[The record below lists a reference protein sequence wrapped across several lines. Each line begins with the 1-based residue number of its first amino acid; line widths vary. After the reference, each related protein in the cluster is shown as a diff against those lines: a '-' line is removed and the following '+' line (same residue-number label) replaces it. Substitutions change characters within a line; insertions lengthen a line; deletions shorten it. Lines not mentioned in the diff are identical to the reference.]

1 MQVVVLSDI
10 HANLEALQAVLA
22 HADSW
27 DELWF
32 LGDIVGYG
40 PDPLACIELI
50 RRAEPA
56 HWLAGNHDLAALGE
70 LDISQ
75 FNPEA
80 RRAAEWTAAHLD
92 EAARAVLTRLE
103 PSAERG
109 EFDVALVH
117 GSPRHPVWEYILNAV
132 TAAENFPHVAPSLC
146 LFGHTHVPVAY
157 EEGVDGAL
165 RLALNVGSPLVL
177 ESDGRYLVNPGS
189 VGQPRDG
196 DPRASYARLDTVAR
210 TVSLH
215 RVPYAIQETQAKIL
229 AAGLPERLAARLDF
243 GW

>member
-10 HANLEALQAVLA
+10 HANLEALDAVLA
-22 HADSW
+22 HARSW
-27 DELWF
+27 DALWF

-40 PDPLACIELI
+40 PDPVPCIHRL
-50 RRAEPA
+50 RDVGPS
-56 HWLAGNHDLAALGE
+56 HWLAGNHDLAALGT
-70 LDISQ
+70 LDVSQ

-80 RRAAEWTAAHLD
+80 RRSAEWTAARLD
-92 EAARAVLTRLE
+92 DESRDLLGALAPTGAPPGL
-103 PSAERG
+103 
-109 EFDVALVH
+109 DVALVH

-132 TAAENFPHVAPSLC
+132 TAAENFPHFDAALC

-165 RLALNVGSPLVL
+165 RLALAPGGPMQL
-177 ESDGRYLVNPGS
+177 EADSRYLINPGS

-196 DPRASYARLDTVAR
+196 DPRASYARFDLEAR
-210 TVSLH
+210 TIALH
-215 RVPYAIQETQAKIL
+215 RVPYDIRATQAKIL
-229 AAGLPERLAARLDF
+229 AAGLPERLAGRLDF

>member
-1 MQVVVLSDI
+1 MQAVILSDI
-10 HANLEALQAVLA
+10 HANLEALEAVLA
-22 HADSW
+22 DAGTW

-40 PDPLACIELI
+40 PDPVPCIERL
-50 RRAEPA
+50 RREAPA
-56 HWLAGNHDLAALGE
+56 HWLAGNHDLAALGV
-70 LDISQ
+70 LDTSQ

-80 RRAAEWTAAHLD
+80 RRAAEWTAEHLD
-92 EAARAVLTRLE
+92 DAMRAALRELAAW
-103 PSAERG
+103 AELPAYG
-109 EFDVALVH
+109 TVLVH

-132 TAAENFPHVAPSLC
+132 TAAENFPHFAADLC

-165 RLALNVGSPLVL
+165 RLALQPGSPLRL
-177 ESDGRYLVNPGS
+177 DPASRYLVNPGS

-196 DPRASYARLDTVAR
+196 DPRASYARFDAGAQSI
-210 TVSLH
+210 SLH
-215 RVPYAIQETQAKIL
+215 RVPYDIRATQAKIL
-229 AAGLPERLAARLDF
+229 AAGLPERLAARLEF